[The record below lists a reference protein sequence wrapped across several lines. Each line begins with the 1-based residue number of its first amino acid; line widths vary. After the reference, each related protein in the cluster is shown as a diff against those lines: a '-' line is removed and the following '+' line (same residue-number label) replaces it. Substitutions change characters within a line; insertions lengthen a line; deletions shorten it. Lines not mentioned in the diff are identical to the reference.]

1 MGTQPSVERIDESSV
16 RAVVQRALEEDGAWR
31 DATTSLLGEVATVP
45 GTGRFRAEE
54 SIVVAGLAVAAS
66 AFTQLDPTCQLSTD
80 FAEGD
85 QVPAGCVI
93 AVVRGPARALLGAE
107 RVALNF
113 MQRLCAIATQTRTAV
128 DAVRGTSALI
138 TDTRKTT
145 PGLRVLEKYAVRAGG
160 GVNHRFS
167 LADAVLWKDNHWA
180 MLHATGRSLAD
191 VLAMVPAQVPV
202 IVEVEN
208 ETQLD
213 AALSAGVRRILVDNQ
228 PPAQVAAWAQ
238 KAGPDVAIEASGGIT
253 PARARDYAEA
263 GARFI
268 SMGSLTHS
276 VRAASITF
284 EVRVDR

>member
-1 MGTQPSVERIDESSV
+1 M
-16 RAVVQRALEEDGAWR
+16 
-31 DATTSLLGEVATVP
+31 
-45 GTGRFRAEE
+45 
-54 SIVVAGLAVAAS
+54 VVAGIPVAAS
-66 AFTQLDPTCQLSTD
+66 AFTQLDPTCRLSTD
-80 FAEGD
+80 VAEGEE
-85 QVPAGCVI
+85 VPAGYVI
-93 AVVRGPARALLGAE
+93 AVVRGPVRALLGAE

-113 MQRLCAIATQTRTAV
+113 IQRLCAIATQTRMAV
-128 DAVRGTSALI
+128 DAVRGTRAQI

-145 PGLRVLEKYAVRAGG
+145 PGLRVLEKYAVRVGG

-180 MLHATGRSLAD
+180 MLHHTAQSLAD
-191 VLAMVPAQVPV
+191 VLSTVPARVPV

-208 ETQLD
+208 EAQLD
-213 AALSAGVRRILVDNQ
+213 AALAAGVRRILVDNQ
-228 PPAQVAAWAQ
+228 PPEQVGAWVQ
-238 KAGPDVAIEASGGIT
+238 KAGSEVAIEASGGIT

-284 EVRVDR
+284 EVRLDR